1 MSIRTAV
8 RAAVI
13 ASWSV
18 LAACSAPAPVHVPD
32 GQTYLTSTQPY
43 DGDLKAFASQVTIGT
58 VLAHPG
64 AKLLSSLPF
73 PGCPA
78 MGGLATYVLPKAS
91 PPAVMLVGFTVL
103 HGSSTTATYTRPK
116 NAPPDPGITTAMH
129 SVICQV

>member
-13 ASWSV
+13 ASWSL
-18 LAACSAPAPVHVPD
+18 LAACSAPAVHAPD
-32 GQTYLTSTQPY
+32 GQTYLTSTKPF
-43 DGDLKAFASQVTIGT
+43 DGDLKAYASQVTIDT

-64 AKLLSSLPF
+64 AKLISSLPF

-78 MGGLATYVLPKAS
+78 MGGLATYDLPKAS
-91 PPAVMLVGFTVL
+91 PASVMLVGFTVRD
-103 HGSSTTATYTRPK
+103 GSATTATYTRPK
-116 NAPPDPGITTAMH
+116 GAAPDAGVSTAMH

>member
-18 LAACSAPAPVHVPD
+18 LAACSAPALHVPD
-32 GQTYLTSTQPY
+32 GQTYLTSTKPY
-43 DGDLKAFASQVTIGT
+43 DGDLKAFASQVTIDT

-64 AKLLSSLPF
+64 ATLLSSLPF

-78 MGGLATYVLPKAS
+78 MGGLATYALSKAS
-91 PPAVMLVGFTVL
+91 PAAIMLVGFTVL
-103 HGSSTTATYTRPK
+103 NGSATTATYTRPK

-129 SVICQV
+129 SAICQV

>member
-18 LAACSAPAPVHVPD
+18 LAACSAPAVHVPD
-32 GQTYLTSTQPY
+32 GQAYLTSTKPF
-43 DGDLKAFASQVTIGT
+43 DGDLKAYASQVTIDT

-64 AKLLSSLPF
+64 AKLISSLPF

-78 MGGLATYVLPKAS
+78 MGGLATYELPKAA
-91 PPAVMLVGFTVL
+91 PPSIMLVGFTVL
-103 HGSSTTATYTRPK
+103 NGSSTTVTYTRPK
-116 NAPPDPGITTAMH
+116 GAAPDAGISTAMH
-129 SVICQV
+129 SAICQV